1 MSLAKGV
8 KFFQKIFTKF
18 IVQIYVAEM
27 PASLVKQL

>member
-8 KFFQKIFTKF
+8 KLFQKIVTKF

-27 PASLVKQL
+27 PAGLGKQL